1 MAGGVGD
8 GVGGAVG
15 VAVGVADGVGVGV
28 GEGVAV
34 GVGVGIG
41 VDVGVATGERT
52 GVALGVGATV
62 GVGAGADGSPPH
74 AASSTATNAA
84 MLHREITPTRPA
96 YAPASLARATLPSAR
111 RGSDARSPRPS
122 AARQR
127 GALLRYTG
135 AMPVFPSVEWFQEA
149 ADRLN
154 RSDSFAR
161 LGSCDAVMG
170 VRVGERRFTVTFAAF
185 AVTAVAEE
193 AGDPDFTLAQPPAA
207 WRAMLENIRAN
218 GRAEALYTLNSLDLR
233 GEEEFA
239 TGEDYTRRDLFYRY
253 NQTFQDY
260 FDTSAHMET
269 TFA

>member
-1 MAGGVGD
+1 
-8 GVGGAVG
+8 
-15 VAVGVADGVGVGV
+15 
-28 GEGVAV
+28 
-34 GVGVGIG
+34 
-41 VDVGVATGERT
+41 
-52 GVALGVGATV
+52 
-62 GVGAGADGSPPH
+62 
-74 AASSTATNAA
+74 
-84 MLHREITPTRPA
+84 
-96 YAPASLARATLPSAR
+96 
-111 RGSDARSPRPS
+111 
-122 AARQR
+122 
-127 GALLRYTG
+127 
-135 AMPVFPSVEWFQEA
+135 MPVFPSVEWFQEA

-233 GEEEFA
+233 GEDEFA

-269 TFA
+269 TFAP